1 MKLVTLRVKKKGLR
15 QALRNVKLEFRGEA
29 SAGDT
34 LLIIKQSYI
43 LYITNYFHLRILGTE
58 MTTEEIRSAKERSMT
73 KVNP

>member
-1 MKLVTLRVKKKGLR
+1 M
-15 QALRNVKLEFRGEA
+15 KLEFRGEA

-58 MTTEEIRSAKERSMT
+58 MTTEEIRSAKERNMT
-73 KVNP
+73 KVNPWRNHLHRVKEKCEKK